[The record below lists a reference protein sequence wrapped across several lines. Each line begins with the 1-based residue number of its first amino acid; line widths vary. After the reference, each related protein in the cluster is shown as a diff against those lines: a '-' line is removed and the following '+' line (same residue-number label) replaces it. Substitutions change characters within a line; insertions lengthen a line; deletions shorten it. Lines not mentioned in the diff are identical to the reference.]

1 MQKIQDFLSNNKVAV
16 VAVAIAAA
24 VGIGVKVLSNEGRGS
39 GKFSN
44 IKIVKILDASIQS
57 VPLID
62 RLGGEEPLKAI
73 SNRLFGLITG
83 DKELK

>member
-1 MQKIQDFLSNNKVAV
+1 MVNFQILS
-16 VAVAIAAA
+16 
-24 VGIGVKVLSNEGRGS
+24 
-39 GKFSN
+39 
-44 IKIVKILDASIQS
+44 IVKILDASIQS

-62 RLGGEEPLKAI
+62 RLGGEDPLKAI